1 LKFDDLLEEVTV
13 LLQRQGRVSYRALK
27 RRYEL
32 TDEDIEDVKAELI
45 DARRLATDEDG
56 RVLVVRQSSPD
67 AGPPSAV
74 TETDSNTAVIAS
86 AEARSTSDEAERRQ
100 ITIMFCDLADST
112 GLSSQLDPE
121 DLRELIRTYQQAASA
136 VIQRFDGHVA
146 QYLGDGVLVYF
157 GYPSA
162 HEDDAHRAVRAGLGI
177 LAGLD
182 ELNVTLDRRHG
193 VRVAL
198 RIGIHTG
205 VVVVGD
211 VGGGRRHER
220 LALGESPNVAAR
232 LQGLAAPNTLLVSE
246 RTRQLLHGTF
256 DLEELGAQQ
265 LKGLAELMRV
275 YRVHRESAVE
285 SRFEAATTGGLT
297 SLVGRDA
304 ELSLLAKRWEDAKAG
319 EGQVVVLI
327 GEPGIGKSRLTDALR
342 HRIAGDSQT
351 RLRYQCSPYY
361 ASSAFHPFI
370 VQLERAAHFEADDT
384 SAQKLARLE
393 ALLSEA
399 VPSAHDVM
407 PLFAAMVSLPIDD
420 RYRPL
425 TLSPE
430 KQRAKTIEA
439 LGDQLVG
446 LASRQPVF
454 LTFEDLHWADPTS
467 IDVLTHI
474 VPRIADHRVL
484 IVITCRPEFVPPW
497 SVGAHITSLSLQ
509 RLSRAE
515 VTLFIGRV
523 ADGKSLPR
531 AIVAEIV
538 AKTDGVPLYIEE
550 LTKSMLESGL
560 VAGADASA
568 SMSMASAAIPATLQ
582 DALMAR
588 LDRLAPVREI
598 AQIGAA
604 LGRDF
609 SYEMLAAVARMPA
622 HELEAGLDRLVEAE
636 LLVRYGEPPDAHYRF
651 KHALIR
657 DAAYATVLRSQRYQL
672 HAQIAAVIKEQV
684 PAVVTTTPEILA
696 RHYTEAGLVQEA
708 LPYWL
713 QAGQRANARSAHVE
727 AIAHCTNG
735 LEILKTLPDTPERAE
750 HELAL
755 CLALG
760 AAFVATRG
768 YAAMEVAH
776 VFSRARELSA
786 RVGDTLQRFRTLAGL
801 FVYYEV
807 RAVLRTAHELAQEL
821 LAVADNEHDPE
832 FRVRADSGAGQVFF
846 LRGDLQTARM
856 IFERGIAAYDPR
868 RHHPQTIGHWQD
880 HGVTGLSF
888 LALTLALQGHL
899 DQARETSRRALA
911 LSEELS
917 HPYSRTFA
925 LYFAAW
931 LHALLQE
938 RPQAGERAEAAV
950 ALAAEHGFA
959 IFAAAGTVLRGW
971 AYATHDHAPEGLAEL
986 SRGLDA
992 FRATGAEFL
1001 RPHQLALLAE
1011 ACQHHGR
1018 DEEGLTALADALVL
1032 VDKTDERWWE
1042 AEVHRLNGESLWRQA
1057 NPNAVKVEL
1066 CFQKALGVA
1075 RHQEAKSLELRA
1087 TVSLSRLWQR
1097 LGRRAEAYD
1106 LLARIYG
1113 WFPEGFDIPDL
1124 QEAKALLGELAHGN

>member
-1 LKFDDLLEEVTV
+1 M
-13 LLQRQGRVSYRALK
+13 LQRQGRVSYRALK

-56 RVLVVRQSSPD
+56 RVLVVRQSSLD
-67 AGPPSAV
+67 AEPPSAV
-74 TETDSNTAVIAS
+74 AETDSNREVTASV
-86 AEARSTSDEAERRQ
+86 EARSTSDEAQRRQ
-100 ITIMFCDLADST
+100 ITVMFCDLADST
-112 GLSSQLDPE
+112 GLSGRLDPE
-121 DLRELIRTYQQAASA
+121 DLRELIRAYQQAACA
-136 VIQRFDGHVA
+136 VIQRSDGHVA
-146 QYLGDGVLVYF
+146 QYLGDGLLVYF

-182 ELNVTLDRRHG
+182 ELNVILDRRHG

-211 VGGGRRHER
+211 VGGGGRHER

-246 RTRQLLHGTF
+246 RTRQLLHGAF
-256 DLEELGAQQ
+256 DLEDLGSQQ
-265 LKGLAELMRV
+265 LKGLAEPMRA

-285 SRFEAATTGGLT
+285 SRFEAATIGGLT
-297 SLVGRDA
+297 PLVGRDA

-327 GEPGIGKSRLTDALR
+327 GEPGIGKSRLTEALR

-384 SAQKLARLE
+384 SAEKLAKLE
-393 ALLSEA
+393 ELLSEA
-399 VPSAHDVM
+399 VPSAHDAM
-407 PLFAAMVSLPIDD
+407 PLFAAMLSLPIDD
-420 RYRPL
+420 RYRLL

-439 LGDQLVG
+439 LGNQLVG
-446 LASRQPVF
+446 LARRQPVF
-454 LTFEDLHWADPTS
+454 LTFEDAHWADPTS
-467 IDVLTHI
+467 IDVLTDM
-474 VPRIADHRVL
+474 VPRIADYRVL
-484 IVITCRPEFVPPW
+484 VVVTCRHEFVPPW
-497 SVGAHITSLSLQ
+497 SVGAHVTSLSLQ

-523 ADGKSLPR
+523 AGGKPLPR
-531 AIVAEIV
+531 PIVADIV

-568 SMSMASAAIPATLQ
+568 SVSVASAAIPATLQ
-582 DALMAR
+582 DALLAR
-588 LDRLAPVREI
+588 LDRLARVREI

-609 SYEMLAAVARMPA
+609 SHEMLAAVARKPA

-657 DAAYATVLRSQRYQL
+657 DAAYATLLRSQRYQL
-672 HAQIAAVIKEQV
+672 HAQIAAVIKEQA

-713 QAGQRANARSAHVE
+713 QAGHRANAHSAHAE

-735 LEILKTLPDTPERAE
+735 LEVLKTLPETPERAE

-760 AAFVATRG
+760 SALVPTKG
-768 YAAMEVAH
+768 YAAMEVEG
-776 VFSRARELSA
+776 VFARARHLCA
-786 RVGDTLQRFRTLAGL
+786 QVGDTIQRFRSIGGL
-801 FVYYEV
+801 LVYYEV
-807 RAVLRTAHELAQEL
+807 RAELRMADELAREL
-821 LAVADNEHDPE
+821 LTLADDQRDAV
-832 FRVRADSGAGQVFF
+832 FRLRADTTAGQIFF
-846 LRGDLQTARM
+846 LRGDLRGARM
-856 IFERGIAAYDPR
+856 IFERGLAVYDPG
-868 RHHPQTIGHWQD
+868 RHHPQMVGSWQD
-880 HGVTGLSF
+880 HRVTGLSF
-888 LALTLALQGHL
+888 LSLILALQGYPN
-899 DQARETSRRALA
+899 QARETSRRAVA
-911 LSEELS
+911 WSEELS

-925 LYFAAW
+925 LFFAAW

-938 RPQAGERAEAAV
+938 PSQAAERADATVAV
-950 ALAAEHGFA
+950 AAEHGFT
-959 IFAAAGTVLRGW
+959 IFAACGTVLRGW
-971 AYATHDHAPEGLAEL
+971 ARAIHDHAPEGIAEL
-986 SRGLDA
+986 IRGLEA
-992 FRATGAEFL
+992 YRATGAEFL

-1011 ACQHHGR
+1011 VCQHQGR
-1018 DEEGLTALADALVL
+1018 HEEGFTTLADALVL

-1042 AEVHRLNGESLWRQA
+1042 AELYRMKGESLRRQA
-1057 NPNAVKVEL
+1057 NPDAMKVEL
-1066 CFQKALGVA
+1066 CFQEALGVA
-1075 RHQEAKSLELRA
+1075 RHQEARSLELRA
-1087 TVSLSRLWQR
+1087 TVSLSRLWQG

-1106 LLARIYG
+1106 LLARIYS
-1113 WFPEGFDIPDL
+1113 WFAEGFDTPDL
-1124 QEAKALLGELAHGN
+1124 QEAKALLGELAQRN